1 MITLLLTLTFTPLIP
16 IYTTIKPI
24 LERFLQ
30 IPLHCFLGSISS
42 NKDNDCC
49 PSSPRCTDL
58 LSNITPSIFYKD
70 TLARFYD
77 PRYEPAFSNPK
88 ILHPDHEVVT
98 ANPAPG
104 DGESRPVYPG
114 STSYSDTKPERV
126 TGIAYEDYL
135 TFLDNSA
142 SGSGITRWESEVRA
156 FARYKK
162 RYHEYLHEIASVKGM
177 SVERAWEEIESRR
190 WRWGLEESRARE
202 GGYRKER
209 RCAIHIV

>member
-1 MITLLLTLTFTPLIP
+1 MLTLILTLTFTLLIP
-16 IYTTIKPI
+16 ICTTMKHI
-24 LERFLQ
+24 LERLLQ
-30 IPLHCFLGSISS
+30 IPLRCFLGSISS
-42 NKDNDCC
+42 NKDNDRC
-49 PSSPRCTDL
+49 PSSHRCTHL
-58 LSNITPSIFYKD
+58 LSKITPYIFYKD

-88 ILHPDHEVVT
+88 ILHPDHEAVT

-104 DGESRPVYPG
+104 DGESRPVSPG
-114 STSYSDTKPERV
+114 STSYSDTKTERV

-142 SGSGITRWESEVRA
+142 SGSGISRRESEVRA
-156 FARYKK
+156 FARYKQC
-162 RYHEYLHEIASVKGM
+162 YHEYLHEIASVKGM

-190 WRWGLEESRARE
+190 WRWGLEENRVKRN
-202 GGYRKER
+202 GYRKER